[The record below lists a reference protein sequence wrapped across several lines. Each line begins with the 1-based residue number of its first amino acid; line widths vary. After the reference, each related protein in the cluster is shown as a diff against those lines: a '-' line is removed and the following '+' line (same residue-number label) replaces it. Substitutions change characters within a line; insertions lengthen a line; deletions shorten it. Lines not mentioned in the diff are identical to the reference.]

1 MTCCGSIIFQCIRA
15 ACQGVLHEPLLVLF
29 AAQELGDG
37 WTLACGSAFRLFS
50 RRYALQSI
58 RSFLFQRVRPIS
70 ISFSGRKTNQTFCS
84 RFERA
89 AFVFHMEDIEAGPR
103 GRHPP
108 HSQAKWRPPLAS
120 KCVGG
125 STNTSA
131 KCGQPKATFSEI
143 PKKRAR
149 GVASTK

>member
-1 MTCCGSIIFQCIRA
+1 MS
-15 ACQGVLHEPLLVLF
+15 LF
-29 AAQELGDG
+29 WSCLPPKNLEM
-37 WTLACGSAFRLFS
+37 ACGSAFHLFS
-50 RRYALQSI
+50 IRRALRSV
-58 RSFLFQRVRPIS
+58 RSFLFQRVRL

-89 AFVFHMEDIEAGPR
+89 AFVFHMEDTEAGPR

-108 HSQAKWRPPLAS
+108 HSQAKWRPPLTS

-131 KCGQPKATFSEI
+131 KCVYGSTNTSAKCGIPKATFSEI